1 MSIIV
6 DKLPV
11 AQDRLVKFQEIV
23 IGARTMRGPHATQA
37 WAAAQAGVSQSLVV
51 DIERGPAPGVQL
63 FTFWRYMRWL
73 GVPMAQV
80 LEVFGLEKTRD
91 VEDADLNM
99 RFTALRGI
107 LEDMPR
113 QKREQALDMIQALIR
128 GMQ

>member
-1 MSIIV
+1 
-6 DKLPV
+6 
-11 AQDRLVKFQEIV
+11 
-23 IGARTMRGPHATQA
+23 
-37 WAAAQAGVSQSLVV
+37 
-51 DIERGPAPGVQL
+51 
-63 FTFWRYMRWL
+63 
-73 GVPMAQV
+73 MAQV